1 MILFIISIVITGGV
15 STDMGSYLNSGNFS
29 FHGSLRSKI
38 YIDKSELIT
47 KTNEVLYTEQKY
59 ICVSRP
65 RRFGKSMAANMLAA
79 YYDRSENTEELFQ
92 NLSISKDRS
101 YKENLNQYDVIKINM
116 QEFLSMSET
125 VEEMLQMLKDYLVSD
140 FKEAFREIQF
150 RDEKNLIQVMKDVF
164 SHTRCP
170 FVILIDEWDC
180 LFREY
185 KQNKEA
191 QKKYLDFLRAWLKD
205 KDYVALAYMTGILPI
220 KKYGSHSALN
230 MFTEYSMT
238 NPREMAEY
246 FGFTEVEVK
255 KLCERFHRNFEETRA
270 WYDGYELV
278 TVDGEEKI
286 CYSMYSP
293 KSVVDVMLSGVF
305 DNYWNQTETYEALK
319 SYIKLNFDGLKDA
332 IIRMLAGERVQVNI
346 GTFSN
351 DMTSFQGKDDVLTL
365 LIHLGYLNYHW
376 PDKTVIIPNKEVS
389 QEYINAIST
398 MDWAE
403 VTRSVEDS
411 KMLLEALWNM
421 DEKAVAAGIDK
432 AHREIS
438 ILQYNNENALSC
450 TINLAFYFAREYYTI
465 IRELPTGKGFAD
477 VCFIPR
483 KIHLDKPAVIIE
495 LKWDKTA
502 QGAIRQIKEK
512 QYVHALNEYRGEL
525 LLVGINYDKGTKM
538 HTCVIEQMCKE

>member
-29 FHGSLRSKI
+29 FRGSLRSKI

-376 PDKTVIIPNKEVS
+376 PDKTVTIPNKEVS